1 MADDPVVKAVSNR
14 FPSRRHG
21 KHPKKVR
28 EEKSKAWEEVKFFGM
43 RLMAMLLILYLMFG
57 VLFGL
62 MPMPNED
69 IKPKIAAG
77 DLMLFY
83 RLDQTY
89 QIGDVIVYTKEDK
102 TYVGRVVARE
112 GDEVDIS
119 EDHYLQING
128 HSVMET
134 DIYYSTGEYEGGIS
148 LPVKVPSQCYFLLAD
163 LREGGK
169 DSRILGPV
177 NRSEIQGKVMTV
189 IRRSGI

>member
-28 EEKSKAWEEVKFFGM
+28 EEKSKAWAEVKFFGM

-89 QIGDVIVYTKEDK
+89 QIGDVLVYTKEDK

-119 EDHYLQING
+119 DDHYLQING

-177 NRSEIQGKVMTV
+177 NRS
-189 IRRSGI
+189 